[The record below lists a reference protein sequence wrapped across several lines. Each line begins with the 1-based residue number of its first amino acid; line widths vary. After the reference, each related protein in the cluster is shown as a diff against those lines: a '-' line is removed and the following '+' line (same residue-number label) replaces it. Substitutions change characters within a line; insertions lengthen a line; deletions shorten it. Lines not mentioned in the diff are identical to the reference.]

1 MTKITGSGC
10 SLGGVMATYLSV
22 TDPLIAALTATAAY
36 NAAGVSAE
44 SNITAPASFKVAF
57 LDALYENSAAIVAE
71 NALRLE
77 EI

>member
-10 SLGGVMATYLSV
+10 SLGGVMAVYLAV
-22 TDPLIAALTATAAY
+22 TDPLTAAVTATAAY
-36 NAAGVSAE
+36 NAAGVFAE
-44 SNITAPASFKVAF
+44 SNTTAPAGFKVAF
-57 LDALYENSAAIVAE
+57 LDSLYENSAAIVAE